1 MYKSVKKYIDFK
13 VYSVTRI
20 KNKYGFRIVFT
31 LSDNSL
37 SVRQKSG
44 FSTKKEANRFRD
56 IVIIELYNGTFVMD
70 DRVTTEDFMT
80 YWLEEFMKKKI
91 TNDSYDTYKNV
102 IYNHINPK
110 IGKIRLSVLNKSHV
124 QNLYQ
129 EIYKESL
136 STAKLCKTILKSSLN
151 QALCENLVSSNVA
164 EDIKLPRKEEIKI
177 AKQNKNNYWKEIK
190 IFFIYSL
197 CKAYF

>member
-102 IYNHINPK
+102 IYN
-110 IGKIRLSVLNKSHV
+110 
-124 QNLYQ
+124 
-129 EIYKESL
+129 
-136 STAKLCKTILKSSLN
+136 
-151 QALCENLVSSNVA
+151 
-164 EDIKLPRKEEIKI
+164 
-177 AKQNKNNYWKEIK
+177 
-190 IFFIYSL
+190 
-197 CKAYF
+197 

>member
-177 AKQNKNNYWKEIK
+177 AKQNKNNY
-190 IFFIYSL
+190 
-197 CKAYF
+197 